1 MTKEAAQ
8 KSLQDFYFLLFTFG
22 SGLFYFCFYLAS
34 ITFALVMTVIFV
46 GIPLLA
52 SVLRT
57 THTFVQ
63 YERIQTKVYTDISI
77 EPILPRTKSGED
89 KWIEAKETILNS
101 NNWRAIFWLM
111 QKFFIGVISLICAV
125 ILYVAPLVFIV
136 TPLLFQYLEIYLLGV
151 TVNSWKESICVMIA
165 GGILSWIRTCI
176 GNSLVQI
183 IGKYTISMFN
193 AIKG

>member
-1 MTKEAAQ
+1 MTKESAQ

-34 ITFALVMTVIFV
+34 ITFALVLTVIFV

-77 EPILPRTKSGED
+77 EPILPRTKGGGD
-89 KWIEAKETILNS
+89 KWMKAREAILS
-101 NNWRAIFWLM
+101 SSNWRAIFWLM

-125 ILYVAPLVFIV
+125 IFYVAPLAFIV
-136 TPLLFQYLEIYLLGV
+136 TPLLFQYLEIYILGIA
-151 TVNSWKESICVMIA
+151 VNSWEKAIYVMIA
-165 GGILSWIRTCI
+165 GCIIAWIRTRI
-176 GNSLVQI
+176 GNSFIKIVGI
-183 IGKYTISMFN
+183 YTRFMFK

>member
-1 MTKEAAQ
+1 MTKESVQ

-77 EPILPRTKSGED
+77 EPILPRTKSGGD
-89 KWIEAKETILNS
+89 KWIKAREVILNS
-101 NNWRAIFWLM
+101 SNWRAIFWLM

-125 ILYVAPLVFIV
+125 ILYVAPLAFIV
-136 TPLLFQYLEIYLLGV
+136 TPVLFQYLEIYLLGIA
-151 TVNSWKESICVMIA
+151 VNSWEKAVYVMVA
-165 GGILSWIRTCI
+165 GCILAWIRTRI
-176 GNSLVQI
+176 GNSLIQMV
-183 IGKYTISMFN
+183 GMYTRSMFK